1 MIVGLHANNCSI
13 YHFAIYF
20 SYLRWEND
28 HIFNSLCFTTD
39 INFFASFSFPSV
51 AKCSNYRRF
60 ISYFPVV
67 CLFYI
72 SYIVHESWKW
82 TPSPVPTTNDY
93 WSHVNSHNMTNG
105 NGKYFEYPWSINKNV
120 EITWV
125 NDFNAHSITFDNE
138 VNVSV
143 WVDYPINTLHMSSRA
158 SKLLCAWCVWSHA
171 TITDDDANLP
181 FNNEDDELISIR
193 LTILHLND
201 LFTEKISVPSV
212 EPFTYRRLSQQT

>member
-1 MIVGLHANNCSI
+1 MRVGSERHRQL
-13 YHFAIYF
+13 
-20 SYLRWEND
+20 
-28 HIFNSLCFTTD
+28 
-39 INFFASFSFPSV
+39 
-51 AKCSNYRRF
+51 
-60 ISYFPVV
+60 
-67 CLFYI
+67 
-72 SYIVHESWKW
+72 
-82 TPSPVPTTNDY
+82 PTTNDY

-171 TITDDDANLP
+171 TIITDDDANLP

-212 EPFTYRRLSQQT
+212 EPFTYRRLSQPADLGDEKHIKWEEWDSDFLSFSVCNLFRR